1 MLQSY
6 EKFTDQACKPNILE
20 NVDLFSKIILILL
33 AYLNT
38 PSALSGTVD
47 SATEY
52 TVFIMDK
59 TTLSMPF
66 TISSSEQS
74 PRTFTNNPQSS
85 STQSVIEIVN
95 SGGYFD
101 ISGNSLFDH
110 INFTLSNVVSNSH
123 GGIIN
128 ANIGGSSGT
137 LEIISCNFI
146 GFKTSTTGGALSLS
160 ISNNAHATLKNL
172 LFEGCEA
179 NVAGAVFVTIA
190 AGGQVTVSESCT
202 FTECK
207 VTQSNAAGGGI
218 YAIISGQN
226 SKLTFKDSVT
236 FDKCSGLTG
245 SGIYLLMYNFGQL
258 AIEDSCSCSFIDCDS
273 TATGGTGTFYIEA
286 SGPNYEINL
295 LGKMI

>member
-1 MLQSY
+1 MFVVSNDFHAVSGDEFYVGTTGSDANSCSLSLPCL
-6 EKFTDQACKPNILE
+6 TLD
-20 NVDLFSKIILILL
+20 
-33 AYLNT
+33 T
-38 PSALSGTVD
+38 PSALGGSVD
-47 SATEY
+47 SSTEY
-52 TVFIMDK
+52 TVYIMDN

-74 PRTFTNNPQSS
+74 PRTFKNYPQSS

-101 ISGNSLFDH
+101 ISGNSRFDH
-110 INFTLSNVVSNSH
+110 INFTLSNVVSDSH

-128 ANIGGSSGT
+128 VQLFESQKT
-137 LEIISCNFI
+137 FEIISCNFI
-146 GFKTSTTGGALSLS
+146 GFKTSTTCGALSLS
-160 ISNNAHATLKNL
+160 ISNDAHATLKNL

-179 NVAGAVFVTIA
+179 NIAGAVFITLNS
-190 AGGQVTVSESCT
+190 GGQVTVSESCT

-218 YAIISGQN
+218 YATISGQN
-226 SKLTFKDSVT
+226 SKLIFKDQVT

-245 SGIYLLMYNFGQL
+245 SGIYLL
-258 AIEDSCSCSFIDCDS
+258 I